1 MSQIAWCGLGW
12 LAWCVL
18 HSLLAGTA
26 VARPLERLLGVR
38 YRLFYTLFST
48 LSLWPVWDATRALR
62 GAVIWEWSGWFGALQ
77 GLLWLA
83 AAALFCLA
91 ARRYDL
97 GRFLGLLPSEQGMAP
112 DGLDTGGVLAHVRH
126 PWYLA
131 ALLLLWGRDL
141 THIDL
146 GVNGILSVYIAAG
159 SVLEERKL
167 VRAYGDVYRA
177 YQQRVP
183 MLFPWRSIGTR
194 WRA

>member
-1 MSQIAWCGLGW
+1 MQIQILFLALIVLSLVGYAVGRSRAIAAATGEVRLHSLPKYHGLYVALWCGLP
-12 LAWCVL
+12 A
-18 HSLLAGTA
+18 LLA
-26 VARPLERLLGVR
+26 
-38 YRLFYTLFST
+38 S
-48 LSLWPVWDATRALR
+48 
-62 GAVIWEWSGWFGALQ
+62 
-77 GLLWLA
+77 LLWLA
-83 AAALFCLA
+83 AAALIYLA

-112 DGLDTGGVLAHVRH
+112 DGLDTGGILAHVRH

-146 GVNGILSVYIAAG
+146 VVNGILSVYIAAG
-159 SVLEERKL
+159 SALEERKL
-167 VRAYGDVYRA
+167 ARAYGDVYRA